1 MKTFQIIIVLIL
13 VISVVSCGDSKPDKL
28 PSSNQRKTNNDVED
42 TISDD
47 DVDEEIIEELPIN
60 LDSVTV
66 ILLEGEPGDQNV
78 VFVDNTN
85 NTEYFNEICN
95 FDMPTKFE
103 ISMYRN
109 TFDAIKT
116 EVDSLNKDLLDEI
129 PVYWVPLVN
138 YEGDYYY
145 YHPAKPEYNNRI
157 MITDSSLAVYHQ
169 YGVSAEFIKKIKKA
183 HENHFVIEVVAQ
195 DENEK
200 KINKEINIYIID
212 QENNI
217 AIWEEFYPGGIEY
230 RLMIAVTDMPLFP
243 VIVNYGQKSTPD
255 EYKFDEI
262 NYFEEIANLIG
273 I

>member
-1 MKTFQIIIVLIL
+1 MKIFQKIIVLIL

-28 PSSNQRKTNNDVED
+28 PSSNQRKINNDVED
-42 TISDD
+42 TIT
-47 DVDEEIIEELPIN
+47 DVEEDEEIIEELPIN

-78 VFVDNTN
+78 VFIDNTN
-85 NTEYFNEICN
+85 DPEYFNEICN
-95 FDMPTKFE
+95 FDMPSKFE

-109 TFDAIKT
+109 SYDVIKT
-116 EVDSLNKDLLDEI
+116 EIDSLNIDLINEI

-145 YHPAKPEYNNRI
+145 YHPAKPEYNHRI
-157 MITDSSLAVYHQ
+157 MITDSSMVVYHQ
-169 YGVSAEFIKKIKKA
+169 YGVSAEFIKKVKKA
-183 HENHFVIEVVAQ
+183 HENHFVFEVVAQ
-195 DENEK
+195 DENGK

-217 AIWEEFYPGGIEY
+217 AIWEEFCPGGIEY
-230 RLMIAVTDMPLFP
+230 RLMISVTEKQQFP
-243 VIVNYGQKSTPD
+243 VIVNYGQKSAPE

-262 NYFEEIANLIG
+262 NYFEEIADIVR
-273 I
+273 